1 MLNLSTPLQSNYSVI
16 VVGGGS
22 VGLSL
27 AAELGWR
34 GINCLVVEERDGLNP
49 HPRANAVANR
59 TMEYYRR
66 WGIDQKITDAGIPP
80 TLPAE
85 YLWISSLHGR
95 EIHRVSL
102 PPFSELLAK
111 RDIDSY
117 AKDEHN
123 WSPYLKTITGQN
135 EVEAV
140 LLDYVASLPSV
151 DFRFGH
157 RLVSFTDDG
166 ESVQCE
172 IEEIASGNITTH
184 EASYLAGCDGGRSVV
199 RRELGI
205 EYTGTPALASFVSVF
220 FRAPEMINNHSFGHG
235 NIFFPLRRE
244 YRGFLLTW
252 DHDCT
257 YTYHLVLDDQQQWT
271 DIDPLRAIRD
281 LVDAE
286 FEIDIL
292 SVQPWTAHALVAEQY
307 TRGRVALAGDAAHL
321 FSPTGGFGM
330 NTGVSD
336 AIDLAWKLEALLKGW
351 GGPRLLGSYHR
362 ERQPIGH
369 RNTQEAADCFHQ
381 LFAVMQHGAEIDQQS
396 TEADELRHQLK
407 VSIKAQ
413 EKLIAS
419 SGTLLGYRYEGSDII
434 VADDTPE
441 PPDDPRRYMPI
452 ARPGHR
458 APHAWLENG
467 EALFDRFG
475 SGFTLLQLTPRDANT
490 IAFEAAAKD
499 ISMPLEIVILDD
511 IYVSQI
517 YESNLILIRPDLMIA
532 WRSNSQHDL
541 TEVADASTIL
551 DCVRGR

>member
-1 MLNLSTPLQSNYSVI
+1 MLNQSTPLQSNYSVI

-66 WGIDQKITDAGIPP
+66 WGIDQEITDAGIPP

-85 YLWISSLHGR
+85 YLWVSSLHGR

-140 LLDYVASLPSV
+140 LLDYVASLPKV
-151 DFRFGH
+151 DFRFGY
-157 RLVSFTDDG
+157 RLVGFTDDG

-172 IEEIASGNITTH
+172 IEDIASGNVTTVG
-184 EASYLAGCDGGRSVV
+184 ASYLAGCDGGRSVV

-220 FRAPEMINNHSFGHG
+220 FRAPEMINKHAFGHG

-286 FEIDIL
+286 FDIDII

-351 GGPRLLGSYHR
+351 GGPRLLR
-362 ERQPIGH
+362 
-369 RNTQEAADCFHQ
+369 
-381 LFAVMQHGAEIDQQS
+381 L
-396 TEADELRHQLK
+396 
-407 VSIKAQ
+407 
-413 EKLIAS
+413 S
-419 SGTLLGYRYEGSDII
+419 SGSI
-434 VADDTPE
+434 
-441 PPDDPRRYMPI
+441 
-452 ARPGHR
+452 
-458 APHAWLENG
+458 
-467 EALFDRFG
+467 
-475 SGFTLLQLTPRDANT
+475 
-490 IAFEAAAKD
+490 
-499 ISMPLEIVILDD
+499 
-511 IYVSQI
+511 
-517 YESNLILIRPDLMIA
+517 
-532 WRSNSQHDL
+532 
-541 TEVADASTIL
+541 
-551 DCVRGR
+551 